1 MKAPSDD
8 RHAPR
13 HPIRVVA
20 NRTGLTPT
28 LLRAWERRYGLIE
41 PARTDSGQRLYSD
54 ADIERLALLRQA
66 TEAGR
71 SIRLVADLDADALR
85 RLIDEDA
92 LDPAAVFDDGT
103 ARRVADFSTGA
114 MRAIETMDADLLEA
128 ELRRALVVLGVDTF
142 TDGFLA
148 PLLREIGERWVSG
161 DLTPAHEHVATAVVQ
176 RVLNWML
183 DAPPPLHDG
192 PVAIMGTLAG
202 EQHELGALLA
212 AAAAALEGWRVTF
225 LGRDLPAH
233 DLALAARTL
242 DARMVAVSTVHATDL
257 DEFETQLTELL
268 DSLASDV
275 DVFVGGV
282 RAREL
287 RLAHRDDRL
296 HVAHSLAEFREA
308 IRGTGVPA

>member
-1 MKAPSDD
+1 MTGIMKAPSDD
-8 RHAPR
+8 RHAAR

-28 LLRAWERRYGLIE
+28 LLRAWERRYGLVD

-71 SIRLVADLDADALR
+71 SIRLVADLTVDELRQLIEDDAR
-85 RLIDEDA
+85 N
-92 LDPAAVFDDGT
+92 PAAAFDDGT
-103 ARRVADFSTGA
+103 ARRVADFASGS
-114 MRAIETMDADLLEA
+114 MRAIETMDADRLEA

-142 TDGFLA
+142 TDDFLA
-148 PLLREIGERWVSG
+148 PLLRDIGE
-161 DLTPAHEHVATAVVQ
+161 PVATAVVQ

-183 DAPPPLHDG
+183 EAPPPLRDG
-192 PVAIMGTLAG
+192 PVAIMGTLSG

-257 DEFETQLTELL
+257 DEFEEQLTELL
-268 DSLASDV
+268 DGLAGDV

-287 RLAHRDDRL
+287 RLAQTDDRL